1 MNIVINPI
9 LREQTSNEDEK
20 AIYYHQLGYIKD
32 GQSDYEKAIEY
43 YEKSL
48 EIREK
53 TLLPNHP
60 DLATSY
66 HNIGLAYNNVGEYSK
81 AL

>member
-1 MNIVINPI
+1 
-9 LREQTSNEDEK
+9 
-20 AIYYHQLGYIKD
+20 LGYIKD

-48 EIREK
+48 QIREK

-60 DLATSY
+60 D
-66 HNIGLAYNNVGEYSK
+66 
-81 AL
+81 